1 MISIDVDDSQEQTEL
16 VIAKVAEIVGLNA
29 EGATID
35 FEPWRDFQRWLAAG
49 NCKVVVPFA
58 GTLAGMIPPKS
69 VRLRRDFAIKAHAL
83 IHRQHRATDA
93 RDQIVADFGDYVAVA
108 TLMGAIVSEASGTKV
123 SRAVQDTIDA
133 VKAATKDMSKDD
145 GASAEQVAKVLKVDT
160 STAWRRLLVATKKGY
175 VRNIETRKYQAGR
188 YRATEHE
195 IEIVDLLP
203 TVERLR
209 QRRRAVPLRNRCKRA
224 NARPLLR

>member
-1 MISIDVDDSQEQTEL
+1 
-16 VIAKVAEIVGLNA
+16 
-29 EGATID
+29 
-35 FEPWRDFQRWLAAG
+35 
-49 NCKVVVPFA
+49 
-58 GTLAGMIPPKS
+58 
-69 VRLRRDFAIKAHAL
+69 
-83 IHRQHRATDA
+83 
-93 RDQIVADFGDYVAVA
+93 
-108 TLMGAIVSEASGTKV
+108 
-123 SRAVQDTIDA
+123 
-133 VKAATKDMSKDD
+133 VKAATKDMFKDD

-209 QRRRAVPLRNRCKRA
+209 AEEARGTPPESMQTCKRSTFVKENQEGSVCSEHA
-224 NARPLLR
+224 NVMQTQPKSEVVCKPFAHGNANDKALEDNDKSASFARLHSFSGGQPRPLLPPTSEETMTEADRDPFDSLKDKDLIPELPSFLDRRKRHSSPASEPGTKVPEAVTLALLRGGKGTNDG